1 MGATPVAVAA
11 PTPDVAIDILVDD
24 PRWEGLAGVS
34 AHVEGAA
41 RAALATCADTF
52 DGPVEMAITLSTDA
66 GIQVLNRE
74 WRGKDKPTN
83 VLSFPAAEVP
93 EGVTPEPLGDV
104 IIALETV
111 QREAAEEGKR
121 VQDHLVHLV
130 VHGTLHLL
138 GFDHEDDAEAEEME
152 EMERS
157 ILARLGI
164 SDPYAMPAET

>member
-1 MGATPVAVAA
+1 MGMPAAVEG
-11 PTPDVAIDILVDD
+11 PDLDVAIDILMEDAG
-24 PRWEGLAGVS
+24 WEALPDVA

-41 RAALATCADTF
+41 RAALLTCAESF
-52 DGPVEMAITLSTDA
+52 DGPIEMAITLSNDA
-66 GIQVLNRE
+66 GIQLLNRQ

-111 QREAAEEGKR
+111 GREAAEEGKR
-121 VQDHLVHLV
+121 VEDHLVHLV